1 MKRLKNI
8 LLSVDPHTSTYTKM
22 YEGPI
27 SIVDQSGANY
37 PDFDSTYY
45 CDYGIGYVIER
56 TNKLALDKP
65 TITIQIPV
73 DVFFEF
79 NYQTIAAA
87 DFCLRTIGPYFDALN
102 SELENKSRPDNENG
116 KYYVHKPGGEVI
128 LKNTAYFSECVQKNY
143 DYSGGITV
151 IEKKTENS
159 VKSIKTCLCIK
170 IQVQLPKGKIR
181 KTIQMLCKDLP
192 SAIAHFVDAFDYV
205 SYKEAIELE
214 QQQQRIRM
222 WLAQSDFCSFIANG
236 SILPRS
242 KSTFGPLN
250 NAIPFVSP
258 KETEISIYGLTGMGI
273 KRGVT
278 IITGGGYSGKST
290 LIEAIS
296 SGIYNHVKGDGRELC
311 ITDDSAVIISAED
324 GRSIKGVNISP
335 FIRWIP
341 DNSPQFFT
349 TECASGSTSQ
359 AANIVE
365 AIDGGSTLL
374 LIDEDK
380 SATNFMIRD
389 STMKKLIE
397 NDPIVPFTE
406 RVRELH
412 TQKSVSTILVIGGC
426 SEYLG
431 KADKVFMMKDY
442 ILRDVTLE
450 AKSMCSIQSNNDE
463 LDFADWDNSKTLC
476 AKNFSSYPQNCN
488 TEKLETLGQMGFV
501 VIGDEL
507 IDIRPL
513 YNVVSVGQKN
523 ALGFMLRYLE
533 TTNTKQLIDIHQEL
547 DMLYTRIEAEGLD
560 CVFSPFFTKCERF
573 LELPR
578 KIDLLSLINRMRRIS
593 FQSIRNGDQ

>member
-1 MKRLKNI
+1 
-8 LLSVDPHTSTYTKM
+8 M

-27 SIVDQSGANY
+27 SIVDQFGSNFS
-37 PDFDSTYY
+37 DFDSTYY

-65 TITIQIPV
+65 TITIQIPI
-73 DVFFEF
+73 DKFFGF

-87 DFCLRTIGPYFDALN
+87 DFCLRAIEPFFDALN
-102 SELENKSRPDNENG
+102 NELENKSRPDNENG
-116 KYYVHKPGGEVI
+116 KYYVFKPGGEII

-143 DYSGGITV
+143 DYYGGVTV
-151 IEKKTENS
+151 IEKATENS
-159 VKSIKTCLCIK
+159 RQTLKKCLCIK

-181 KTIQMLCKDLP
+181 KAIQMLCKDLP
-192 SAIAHFVDAFDYV
+192 AATAHFVDSFDCI
-205 SYKEAIELE
+205 SYKEAIMLE

-222 WLAQSDFCSFIANG
+222 WLAQSEYCSFIANG

-242 KSTFGPLN
+242 KSNFGPLDK
-250 NAIPFVSP
+250 AIPFVSP
-258 KETEISIYGLTGMGI
+258 KEAEISICGLTGMGI

-341 DNSPQFFT
+341 NNSPLFFT

-359 AANIVE
+359 AANIIE
-365 AIDGGSTLL
+365 AIEGGTNLL

-389 STMKKLIE
+389 NIMRKLIE

-412 TQKSVSTILVIGGC
+412 TKKGISTILVIGC
-426 SEYLG
+426 SSEYLG
-431 KADKVFMMKDY
+431 IADKIYIMKDY
-442 ILRDVTLE
+442 VLRDITLE
-450 AKSMCSIQSNNDE
+450 AKSMCHIQPDNE
-463 LDFADWDNSKTLC
+463 LDCADWDNSKALC
-476 AKNFSSYPQNCN
+476 AKGFSSYPQNCN
-488 TEKLETLGQMGFV
+488 TEKLETLGKMGYV
-501 VIGDEL
+501 VIGDEI
-507 IDIRPL
+507 IDIKSL
-513 YNVVSVGQKN
+513 YNVVTIGQKN

-533 TTNTKQLIDIHQEL
+533 TINNKSIIDIHQQL
-547 DMLYTRIEAEGLD
+547 DRLYHKIEEEGLD
-560 CVFSPFFTKCERF
+560 CVFSSFFTNCERF

-578 KIDLLSLINRMRRIS
+578 KIDVLSLINRMRYITFEPKRK
-593 FQSIRNGDQ
+593 GDR